1 MVALET
7 YKVGH
12 GNRGKLWWRPDED
25 ILEALDAS
33 FYKAFK
39 VIIVLQF
46 VKLFRS
52 FVFSESLSRTIPGV
66 GNNSE
71 TLATALSCYPE
82 RGKNAHFNEIRRI
95 N

>member
-7 YKVGH
+7 YKAGH

-39 VIIVLQF
+39 VITVLQF
-46 VKLFRS
+46 KIFKGS
-52 FVFSESLSRTIPGV
+52 VFSESLLRTVPGV

-71 TLATALSCYPE
+71 TLAAALS
-82 RGKNAHFNEIRRI
+82 
-95 N
+95 

>member
-7 YKVGH
+7 YKAGH

-46 VKLFRS
+46 VKLFKS
-52 FVFSESLSRTIPGV
+52 SVFSESLSRTIPGV

-71 TLATALSCYPE
+71 TLATALFCYPE
-82 RGKNAHFNEIRRI
+82 RGRNSHFQE
-95 N
+95 